1 MIDENN
7 LYNENEKN
15 NKKLNLYILDNN
27 INKPII
33 IKNLNNLYKYNS
45 LFKNNKNKKQIIE
58 LFTDDDNFF
67 KIHLICK
74 KITNKEEYVKRN
86 SLLIIFD
93 NMLKKFMKEKY
104 IDYELKSN
112 YISYTDISYNKEN
125 DYIISF
131 YIVISHEFGVFKN
144 MNNISILIKEF
155 NIKLRNCKNKYF
167 GDNFIDSSIYNK
179 KIFKSI
185 LICKNLFTYVNK
197 ESKNITIYGERVYE
211 NNKIF
216 NKYYFNKNLIGY
228 YNNTSNI
235 SILDHNIKTLENYFN
250 NLKINK

>member
-1 MIDENN
+1 MIDENK
-7 LYNENEKN
+7 LYNENGTN
-15 NKKLNLYILDNN
+15 NKKLNLCILDNN
-27 INKPII
+27 VNKPII
-33 IKNLNNLYKYNS
+33 IKDLNNLYKYNI
-45 LFKNNKNKKQIIE
+45 FKNNENKKQIIE
-58 LFTDDDNFF
+58 LFIDDNNLF

-74 KITNKEEYVKRN
+74 KITNKEEYDKRN

-93 NMLKKFMKEKY
+93 NMLKKFMKKKY
-104 IDYELKSN
+104 TNYELKSN
-112 YISYTDISYNKEN
+112 YINYTDISYNKEN

-131 YIVISHEFGVFKN
+131 YIVISNEFGVFKN

-155 NIKLRNCKNKYF
+155 NTNLRIHKNKYF

-179 KIFKSI
+179 KTLKNIH
-185 LICKNLFTYVNK
+185 ICNNLFNYVNK
-197 ESKNITIYGERVYE
+197 ESKNITIYGEKVYE
-211 NNKIF
+211 NRKIF

-235 SILDHNIKTLENYFN
+235 SILDYNIKTLENYFN